1 MPIEFQTSSVSREI
15 DCRVKEASGLQV
27 PIKYPNLISTD
38 YKIFEW
44 WGWEQL
50 SLVVNEWLNIKTSDH
65 AFRLINIRC
74 KKRMTRSQE
83 KYSACVAYL
92 ISISFGTKVVLN
104 HGPCLSGSAFFS
116 SCLLFPFTANIKL
129 MVASST
135 HIVQSSIASLQA
147 CVLNIIHSGERIKF
161 QRTISNL

>member
-1 MPIEFQTSSVSREI
+1 
-15 DCRVKEASGLQV
+15 
-27 PIKYPNLISTD
+27 
-38 YKIFEW
+38 
-44 WGWEQL
+44 
-50 SLVVNEWLNIKTSDH
+50 
-65 AFRLINIRC
+65 
-74 KKRMTRSQE
+74 MTRSQE

-161 QRTISNL
+161 QRTISNLQVPLYLMNISFMIWSIWRQSRKVRNLTSSIWKPGGSLKYRSKWGNSCSC